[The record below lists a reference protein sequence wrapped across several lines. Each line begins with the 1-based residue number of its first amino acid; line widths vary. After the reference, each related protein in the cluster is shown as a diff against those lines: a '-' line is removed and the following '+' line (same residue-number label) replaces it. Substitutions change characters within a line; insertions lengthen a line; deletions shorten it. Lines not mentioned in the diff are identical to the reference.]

1 MTFLPHHFSFKMLS
15 TFKPSAKSFCS
26 DLDQVL
32 FLPRLGQ
39 LLDDSSF
46 WSVFAYPFFKL
57 CITSDFISGVNVHLP
72 RHTPVRTTEISLNI
86 FIIKSGWLI
95 NFWRCFLLVSLSY
108 CFLHLFLCGEKWI
121 RIWSHRPWLSL
132 LTTDV
137 CKSPI
142 LSWCKEHIHMTS
154 RRPYWY
160 SKTMKRRPCWCTK
173 TTLWELNSFLMKI
186 LSFVRS

>member
-72 RHTPVRTTEISLNI
+72 RHTPVRTTEIWI
-86 FIIKSGWLI
+86 FFNFIKYFYHKIGMTDK
-95 NFWRCFLLVSLSY
+95 FLA
-108 CFLHLFLCGEKWI
+108 LFLVGVFV
-121 RIWSHRPWLSL
+121 L
-132 LTTDV
+132 LFSSSFFMWREMDTNLKPQTLVESFDYG
-137 CKSPI
+137 CMQIPNSI
-142 LSWCKEHIHMTS
+142 L
-154 RRPYWY
+154 
-160 SKTMKRRPCWCTK
+160 
-173 TTLWELNSFLMKI
+173 
-186 LSFVRS
+186 V